1 MDSVIIESLR
11 SFYKQGARV
20 VVVHFSGSG
29 DSGDIWSI
37 EYLGA
42 SKATPLP
49 HIKVEEDDTPKWRD
63 ALYRYINETVTI
75 DWYNNDGGGGC
86 ITFDLEA
93 KTAEVASY
101 WNETVQHEE
110 DPHNDT
116 LPDFTPEHPIKA
128 VRAAKKLP
136 KRRAK

>member
-1 MDSVIIESLR
+1 MDSVIIEKLR
-11 SFYKQGARV
+11 SFYNQGARIV
-20 VVVHFSGSG
+20 QVHFSGSG

-42 SKATPLP
+42 SEATPRP
-49 HIKVEEDDTPKWRD
+49 HIKVEGDDSDWRD
-63 ALYRYINETVTI
+63 ALYRYINEAVTI

-86 ITFDLEA
+86 ITFDMEA
-93 KTAEVASY
+93 KIAEVTSY
-101 WNETVQHEE
+101 WNETVAHEQ

-116 LPDFTPEHPIKA
+116 LPAFAPEHPIKA